1 MNYDWIEVATIIPGI
16 QGWFTMK
23 ISINIIYN
31 ISRLEDK
38 IQMII
43 LIHAKKYYKL
53 LLIHAPQKN
62 LLAEY
67 EWKETFLI
75 DKEYHQKFTVSI
87 LIA

>member
-1 MNYDWIEVATIIPGI
+1 MNYDWIEVPTIIPGI

-43 LIHAKKYYKL
+43 LIYAKNIINYY
-53 LLIHAPQKN
+53 
-62 LLAEY
+62 
-67 EWKETFLI
+67 
-75 DKEYHQKFTVSI
+75 
-87 LIA
+87 